1 MTITKTAKNKILK
14 NVQVR
19 AALMSA
25 FNMSEK
31 SVQNWIARNDIRL
44 TTPKAV
50 DIIKKETGLTEKQI
64 LN

>member
-1 MTITKTAKNKILK
+1 MTITKTAKTKILNDVK
-14 NVQVR
+14 VR

-25 FNMSEK
+25 FDMSEK

-50 DIIKKETGLTEKQI
+50 GIISKATGLTEKQI